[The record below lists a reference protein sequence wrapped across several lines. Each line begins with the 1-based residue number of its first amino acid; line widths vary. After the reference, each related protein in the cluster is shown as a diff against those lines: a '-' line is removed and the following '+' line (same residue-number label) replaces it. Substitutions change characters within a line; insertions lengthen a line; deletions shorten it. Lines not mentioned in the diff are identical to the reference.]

1 MNAIDISE
9 ISTLSICIMIAAL
22 IMLMGSDDRGGYS

>member
-1 MNAIDISE
+1 MNAIDMSE
-9 ISTLSICIMIAAL
+9 ISTLSICIMIAAV